1 MTKTMKN
8 IAWFGGIISAGL
20 VFALILVLALTDCCD
35 LRGVVRCLANRLPE
49 VITALAT
56 LIGVIIALRTY
67 LWQTKVEVFQKYTE
81 QYRKVMSDKTLAKW
95 RLNMDKPYQ
104 EVLDSLKDQETDY
117 ENLRLA
123 LLNYLNLCSEEF
135 SLYKKGWLK
144 GGIWKMWKD
153 DLERTLRTPLLR
165 KEWETL
171 KDEFKTC
178 KKFIKYV
185 RNVQG

>member
-56 LIGVIIALRTY
+56 LIGVIIALWTY
-67 LWQTKVEVFQKYTE
+67 LWHTKVEVFQKYTE
-81 QYRKVMSDKTLAKW
+81 QYREVMSDKTLAKW
-95 RLNMDKPYQ
+95 RLNMDKPYTVRP
-104 EVLDSLKDQETDY
+104 EEH

-123 LLNYLNLCSEEF
+123 LLNYLNLCSEEYSMF
-135 SLYKKGWLK
+135 KKGWL
-144 GGIWKMWKD
+144 GRGIWKMWKD
-153 DLERTLRTPLLR
+153 DLERTLCTPLLR